1 MYYELI
7 KSSGSVSRGGISVSG
22 HQSEMM
28 PEGDSAHKKMGGAP
42 VMSPTG
48 LCGLVVKTFRV
59 AEPVN
64 SVFTEVLAE
73 RHFPTGL
80 FRTGSLRPQLSPPG
94 GL

>member
-1 MYYELI
+1 M
-7 KSSGSVSRGGISVSG
+7 SG

-28 PEGDSAHKKMGGAP
+28 PEGDSAHKKMGAP

-64 SVFTEVLAE
+64 AMFTEVLA
-73 RHFPTGL
+73 
-80 FRTGSLRPQLSPPG
+80 
-94 GL
+94 